1 MEWRIGCSGFLYR
14 EWKEIFYPKGLAAK
28 NWFQYYCEHYNT
40 IEINSSFYKL
50 PTIAALKAWY
60 DKSPQ
65 DFLFTIKA
73 PRGITHFK
81 KFNDI
86 QPVVN
91 DFYSL
96 IEEGLG
102 DKLGCILFQL
112 PPSYSYTE
120 ERLYNILNHLN
131 PNYQNVLEFRHASW
145 WNEHAIRE
153 LSLQNITFS
162 GISYPSALPDDLIQ
176 NTEVVYYRFHGRP
189 VLYKSLYEQ
198 TEIEDFVKQ
207 FDEPAKRVFVYFNN
221 TWGTSALTNS
231 KQLMELVNS
240 ENTQG
245 IKLL

>member
-14 EWKEIFYPKGLAAK
+14 EWKEVFYPQGLAQK

-50 PTIAALKAWY
+50 PTVAALKNWFN
-60 DKSPQ
+60 KSPD

-81 KFNDI
+81 KFNAI
-86 QPVVN
+86 QPLVN
-91 DFYSL
+91 DFYNL
-96 IEEGLG
+96 IEEGLEN
-102 DKLGCILFQL
+102 KLGCILFQM

-120 ERLYNILNHLN
+120 ERLHNIIDHLN
-131 PNYQNVLEFRHASW
+131 PNHHNVLEFRHASW
-145 WNEHAIRE
+145 WNEHALRE

-176 NTEVVYYRFHGRP
+176 NTDVVYYRFHGKP

-198 TEIEDFVKQ
+198 SEIEAFVKQ
-207 FDEPAKRVFVYFNN
+207 FEEPAKRVYVYFNN

-231 KQLMELVNS
+231 KQLMDLVS
-240 ENTQG
+240 QQTTLPIQV
-245 IKLL
+245 

>member
-14 EWKEIFYPKGLAAK
+14 EWKEIFYPKGLAQK

-50 PTIAALKAWY
+50 PTVAALKNWY
-60 DKSPQ
+60 EKSPE

-81 KFNDI
+81 KFNEI
-86 QPVVN
+86 QHVVN
-91 DFYSL
+91 DFYAL
-96 IEEGLG
+96 IEEGLA

-120 ERLYNILNHLN
+120 ERLHNILDHLN
-131 PNYQNVLEFRHASW
+131 PSHQNVLEFRHASW

-176 NTEVVYYRFHGRP
+176 NTDVVYYRFHGKP

-198 TEIEDFVKQ
+198 SEIENFVQQ
-207 FDEPAKRVFVYFNN
+207 FEVPAKRVYVYFNN

-231 KQLMELVNS
+231 KQLMDLVR
-240 ENTQG
+240 Q
-245 IKLL
+245 